1 MLECQPVCSF
11 ARESAMIGM
20 TAGGC
25 AGAQVGRHQVP
36 RWQRLE
42 EALVEQLLSCAHSSR
57 VARTA
62 CAVVSTAGGAFSC
75 RVYAVSKAHLT
86 VVRTLASCTAQRVHG
101 CVMLAYRRNVL

>member
-1 MLECQPVCSF
+1 MGLG
-11 ARESAMIGM
+11 R
-20 TAGGC
+20 GGC

-42 EALVEQLLSCAHSSR
+42 EALVEQLLSSAHSSR

-86 VVRTLASCTAQRVHG
+86 VVRTLASCTAQRVHARHA
-101 CVMLAYRRNVL
+101 CVSAECAVELIEIGPTSGE